1 MKIVLY
7 EDIVKKIKNEVI
19 SINCNPSKHLLDL
32 YDKGIESED
41 NPISKNILKT
51 LKDNS
56 LLAGKNQIP
65 ICQDTGT
72 LVVLLY
78 IGKNISLDKG
88 FIYNAIYDGV
98 EAGYK
103 DGYLRKSIVK
113 NPIDRV
119 NTGNNLPPVI
129 HTFITDD
136 DKLSIIIMSKGA
148 GSENM
153 SRLKML
159 APGEGME
166 GIKNFVINAVKE
178 AGPNPCPPITVG
190 IGIGSNFEGVAL
202 LAKKALVKDLIL
214 DKLEN
219 DNDYKDLENEFNEE
233 LNKLNIGPQGFGG
246 KTSVF
251 EVKILMEP
259 CHIASLPVGI
269 NINCHVIR
277 HARIDF

>member
-1 MKIVLY
+1 MRKVLY
-7 EDIVKKIKNEVI
+7 EDIVKKIKDEVI
-19 SINCNPSKHLLDL
+19 NINCTPSKHLLEL
-32 YDKGIESED
+32 YDKGIEAED
-41 NPISKNILKT
+41 KAISKNILEI
-51 LKDNS
+51 LKENS
-56 LLAGKNQIP
+56 ILAGEKQIP

-78 IGKNISLDKG
+78 IGRDITLDEG
-88 FIYNAIYDGV
+88 FIYQAIYDGV
-98 EAGYK
+98 EAGYR

-113 NPIDRV
+113 NPLERV

-136 DKLSIIIMSKGA
+136 DMLSIIIMAKGA

-153 SRLKML
+153 SKLKML
-159 APGEGME
+159 APSEGKE
-166 GIKNFVINAVKE
+166 GIKKFLLDTVRE
-178 AGPNPCPPITVG
+178 AGPNACPPITVG
-190 IGIGSNFEGVAL
+190 VGIGSNFEGVAL
-202 LAKKALVKDLIL
+202 LAKKALVKDLL
-214 DKLEN
+214 KDKVEDYNSYLNLEDELKN
-219 DNDYKDLENEFNEE
+219 E